1 MNSTSIKN
9 VYKKIKTLSTDE
21 ITNTLKLEKTIMK
34 SQKSF
39 YAHVKD
45 NPKEFKRIIKKL
57 ITINQTLHGS
67 GWFDTLAENLGFDTH
82 EQQGIMSIGRDAT
95 GKRVYN
101 QEMKD
106 ELIRVA
112 KNERASAK
120 IKNDTIPTIA
130 GLAVKKI
137 AETLIA
143 PELGPETAQIVATGL
158 GKTTTQLLHGMG
170 HVCPNCG
177 HDLHGE
183 GLGLSSAVMPESV
196 KTLLAQHGNSPIKE
210 IIAWR
215 EPIHSRKIIDVIS
228 LGNFEKNIKK
238 LDYREVFHVGVSFIL
253 EDGYKGTLEKI
264 DTVVSTPY
272 KDNLASSDYIKTAP
286 RLANTTL
293 SDAFKNLETRLGT
306 DLWRYDARSANC
318 QHFVINFLAPGI
330 TNSLTPAINKFILQN
345 AQSLTKGVPNKF
357 MTFLTDIERKINQG
371 IMG

>member
-45 NPKEFKRIIKKL
+45 NSKEFKRIIKKL
-57 ITINQTLHGS
+57 ITINKTLHGS
-67 GWFDTLAENLGFDTH
+67 GWFDTIAAKLGFDTH
-82 EQQGIMSIGRDAT
+82 EQQGIMTIGRDAT

-120 IKNDTIPTIA
+120 LKNDLIPTLA
-130 GLAVKKI
+130 GQVVKNI
-137 AETLIA
+137 AETLIT
-143 PELGPETAQIVATGL
+143 PELGPDAAQIVAHGL
-158 GKTTTQLLHGMG
+158 GKSTTQLLHGMG
-170 HVCPNCG
+170 HACCPNCG

-293 SDAFKNLETRLGT
+293 NDAFKKIRNKTR
-306 DLWRYDARSANC
+306 N
-318 QHFVINFLAPGI
+318 
-330 TNSLTPAINKFILQN
+330 
-345 AQSLTKGVPNKF
+345 
-357 MTFLTDIERKINQG
+357 
-371 IMG
+371 